1 MRELLVDT
9 CTGEEEDGTAHSFQ
23 YYILVDEMELS
34 GGLSCESYGV
44 KVQDRTERRHR
55 CPTSRSAWSALTSFW
70 SSSGATASPPSPCG
84 TWFLIG
90 FKSTRSAMT
99 QGLRAAFD

>member
-9 CTGEEEDGTAHSFQ
+9 CTGKRRTALHTPSSITFWWTRWSWAAACPARA
-23 YYILVDEMELS
+23 MELRW
-34 GGLSCESYGV
+34 
-44 KVQDRTERRHR
+44 QDRTERE
-55 CPTSRSAWSALTSFW
+55 
-70 SSSGATASPPSPCG
+70 ASVPNITVSVERIDQLLELLRRNCVSPSPCG

>member
-23 YYILVDEMELS
+23 YYILVDEMELG

-44 KVQDRTERRHR
+44 KVAGPDGEEASVPNITVSVERIDQ
-55 CPTSRSAWSALTSFW
+55 L
-70 SSSGATASPPSPCG
+70 
-84 TWFLIG
+84 LEL
-90 FKSTRSAMT
+90 
-99 QGLRAAFD
+99 LRRNCVSLVTLRDVVLDWL

>member
-23 YYILVDEMELS
+23 YYILVDEMELG

-44 KVQDRTERRHR
+44 KVAGPDGQR
-55 CPTSRSAWSALTSFW
+55 
-70 SSSGATASPPSPCG
+70 GAH
-84 TWFLIG
+84 
-90 FKSTRSAMT
+90 
-99 QGLRAAFD
+99 

>member
-23 YYILVDEMELS
+23 YYILVDEMELG

-44 KVQDRTERRHR
+44 KVAGPDGEEASV
-55 CPTSRSAWSALTSFW
+55 PSFW

>member
-44 KVQDRTERRHR
+44 KVAGPGGEEASVPNITVSVERIDQLLRR
-55 CPTSRSAWSALTSFW
+55 NCV
-70 SSSGATASPPSPCG
+70 SPV
-84 TWFLIG
+84 T
-90 FKSTRSAMT
+90 
-99 QGLRAAFD
+99 LRDVVLDWL

>member
-23 YYILVDEMELS
+23 YYILVD

-44 KVQDRTERRHR
+44 KVAGPDGEEASVPNITVSVERIDQLLELLRR
-55 CPTSRSAWSALTSFW
+55 NCV
-70 SSSGATASPPSPCG
+70 SPV
-84 TWFLIG
+84 T
-90 FKSTRSAMT
+90 
-99 QGLRAAFD
+99 LRDVVLDWL

>member
-23 YYILVDEMELS
+23 YYILVDEMELG

-44 KVQDRTERRHR
+44 KVAGPDGEEASVPNITVSVERIDQLLELLRR
-55 CPTSRSAWSALTSFW
+55 NCV
-70 SSSGATASPPSPCG
+70 SPVTLRDVVLDWLYP
-84 TWFLIG
+84 FHHD
-90 FKSTRSAMT
+90 TRVT
-99 QGLRAAFD
+99 RRF

>member
-23 YYILVDEMELS
+23 YYILVDEMELG

-44 KVQDRTERRHR
+44 KVAGPDGEEASVPNITVSVERIDQLLELLRRNCVSPVTLRDVVLDWLLKYPFRHD
-55 CPTSRSAWSALTSFW
+55 
-70 SSSGATASPPSPCG
+70 
-84 TWFLIG
+84 
-90 FKSTRSAMT
+90 TRVT
-99 QGLRAAFD
+99 RRF

>member
-23 YYILVDEMELS
+23 YYILVDEMELG

-44 KVQDRTERRHR
+44 KVAGPDGEEASVPNITVSVERIDQLLELLRR
-55 CPTSRSAWSALTSFW
+55 NCV
-70 SSSGATASPPSPCG
+70 SPVTLRDVVLDWLEKYP
-84 TWFLIG
+84 FHHD
-90 FKSTRSAMT
+90 TRVT
-99 QGLRAAFD
+99 RRF

>member
-23 YYILVDEMELS
+23 YYILVDEMELG

-44 KVQDRTERRHR
+44 KVAGPDGEEASVPNITVSVERIDQLLELLRR
-55 CPTSRSAWSALTSFW
+55 NCV
-70 SSSGATASPPSPCG
+70 SPV
-84 TWFLIG
+84 TLRFLIG

>member
-23 YYILVDEMELS
+23 YYILVDEMELG

-44 KVQDRTERRHR
+44 KVAGPDGEEASVPNITVSV
-55 CPTSRSAWSALTSFW
+55 PNKALLAKRILLCSLFAGKET
-70 SSSGATASPPSPCG
+70 G
-84 TWFLIG
+84 
-90 FKSTRSAMT
+90 
-99 QGLRAAFD
+99 

>member
-44 KVQDRTERRHR
+44 KVAGPDGEEASVPNITVSVERIDQLLELLRRNCVSPVTLRDVALDWLQKYPFRHD
-55 CPTSRSAWSALTSFW
+55 
-70 SSSGATASPPSPCG
+70 
-84 TWFLIG
+84 
-90 FKSTRSAMT
+90 TRVT
-99 QGLRAAFD
+99 RRF

>member
-9 CTGEEEDGTAHSFQ
+9 CTGVRGGRHCTLLQ

-44 KVQDRTERRHR
+44 KVAGPDGEEASVPNITVSVERIDQLLEPPPAQLRLPRHPAGR
-55 CPTSRSAWSALTSFW
+55 GS
-70 SSSGATASPPSPCG
+70 
-84 TWFLIG
+84 
-90 FKSTRSAMT
+90 
-99 QGLRAAFD
+99 

>member
-23 YYILVDEMELS
+23 YYILVDEMELG

-44 KVQDRTERRHR
+44 KVAGPDGEEASVPNITVSVERIDQLLELLRRNCVSPVTLRDMVLDWLYKYPFRHD
-55 CPTSRSAWSALTSFW
+55 
-70 SSSGATASPPSPCG
+70 
-84 TWFLIG
+84 
-90 FKSTRSAMT
+90 TRVT
-99 QGLRAAFD
+99 RRF

>member
-23 YYILVDEMELS
+23 YYILVDEMELG

-44 KVQDRTERRHR
+44 KVAGPDGEEASVPNITV
-55 CPTSRSAWSALTSFW
+55 
-70 SSSGATASPPSPCG
+70 SSGYYQFCSQFFQKGSG
-84 TWFLIG
+84 LKRIQIG
-90 FKSTRSAMT
+90 
-99 QGLRAAFD
+99 RAHV